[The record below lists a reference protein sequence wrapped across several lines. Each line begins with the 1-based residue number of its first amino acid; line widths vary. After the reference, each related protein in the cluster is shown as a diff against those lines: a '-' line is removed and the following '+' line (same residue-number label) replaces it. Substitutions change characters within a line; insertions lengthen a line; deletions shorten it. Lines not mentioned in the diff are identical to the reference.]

1 MRILVVGGS
10 GLIGAHVVDVLRER
24 GHAATTVAR
33 TARPGVDHL
42 ADVESASVDELRPL
56 LAGHDGVV
64 YATRTDEQRPLPKPI
79 YPQFRL
85 DNVEP
90 VVRLF
95 TAARLEGLTRGV
107 VMGSYYTHFDR
118 LRPQWRLAERHTYI
132 RCRVEQA
139 REGRAAAGTG
149 LPIAVLELPFV
160 FGRAGDRLPNW
171 AGPLDRWARSRTPL
185 VAPTGGSA
193 AASARSVAEVAVD
206 ALEQA
211 SGADIPVADENLTW
225 DDMLGRITEAV
236 GRRRRVTRLPAGA
249 AKAALRLGGA
259 LQALGGKESGINLSH
274 LADLL
279 LAELFIEPTTGRSL
293 DPAVRETFPAAPSPG
308 APVVGRDTRS

>member
-24 GHAATTVAR
+24 GHATTTVAR
-33 TARPGVDHL
+33 TAQPGVDHRL
-42 ADVESASVDELRPL
+42 DVGSTSIDELRQL

-79 YPQFRL
+79 YPEFRNA
-85 DNVEP
+85 NVEP
-90 VVRLF
+90 VVRLC
-95 TAARLEGLTRGV
+95 TAARLEGLTRAV
-107 VMGSYYTHFDR
+107 VMGSYYTYFDR
-118 LRPQWRLAERHTYI
+118 LHPQWRLAERHTYI
-132 RCRVEQA
+132 RCRIEQA
-139 REGRAAAGTG
+139 REGRAAAGAD
-149 LPIAVLELPFV
+149 LPVAVLELPFV

-185 VAPTGGSA
+185 AAPTGGSA
-193 AASARSVAEVAVD
+193 AASARSVAEVAAD

-211 SGADIPVADENLTW
+211 SGANIPVADENLTW
-225 DDMLGRITEAV
+225 PDMIGRIAEAV

-249 AKAALRLGGA
+249 ARAALRLGGA
-259 LQALGGKESGINLSH
+259 LQGLGGKESGINPTY

-279 LAELFIEPTTGRSL
+279 LADLFVEPTTGRSL
-293 DPAVRETFPAAPSPG
+293 DSALRETFPA
-308 APVVGRDTRS
+308 

>member
-33 TARPGVDHL
+33 TAQPGVDHL
-42 ADVESASVDELRPL
+42 VDVDAASIDELRAL

-79 YPQFRL
+79 YPRFRR

-95 TAARLEGLTRGV
+95 TAARQEGLTRGV
-107 VMGSYYTHFDR
+107 VMGSYYTYFDR
-118 LRPQWRLAERHTYI
+118 LHPQWRLAERHTYI

-139 REGRAAAGTG
+139 VEGRAAAGPD

-185 VAPTGGSA
+185 VAPTGGTA
-193 AASARSVAEVAVD
+193 ATSARSVAEIAVD

-211 SGADIPVADENLTW
+211 RGDDIPVADENLTW
-225 DDMLGRITEAV
+225 TDMIGRIAEAV
-236 GRRRRVTRLPAGA
+236 GRRRRVARMPSGA
-249 AKAALRLGGA
+249 ARAALRLGGA
-259 LQALGGKESGINLSH
+259 LQALGRKESGVNPSH

-279 LAELFIEPTTGRSL
+279 LADLFVEPTTGRSL
-293 DPAVRETFPAAPSPG
+293 DSALRETFPA
-308 APVVGRDTRS
+308 T

>member
-1 MRILVVGGS
+1 MTTTRIQSGRCIVRILVVGGS
-10 GLIGAHVVDVLRER
+10 GLIGAHVVEVLRER

-42 ADVESASVDELRPL
+42 VDVDAASVDDLRPL
-56 LAGHDGVV
+56 LADHDGVV

-79 YPQFRL
+79 YPQFRH

-95 TAARLEGLTRGV
+95 TAARLEGLSRGV
-107 VMGSYYTHFDR
+107 VMGSYYTCFDR
-118 LRPQWRLAERHTYI
+118 LHPQWRLAERHTYI

-139 REGRAAAGTG
+139 REGREAAGTD
-149 LPIAVLELPFV
+149 LPVAVLELPFV

-185 VAPTGGSA
+185 VAPTGGTA
-193 AASARSVAEVAVD
+193 AASARSVAEVTVD
-206 ALEQA
+206 ALEGA
-211 SGADIPVADENLTW
+211 SGDDIPVADENLTW
-225 DDMLGRITEAV
+225 DDMLGRIAAAV
-236 GRRRRVTRLPAGA
+236 GRPRRVSRMPSGA

-259 LQALGGKESGINLSH
+259 LQALGRKESGINPTY
-274 LADLL
+274 LADLM
-279 LAELFIEPTTGRSL
+279 LAELFIEPTTGRPL
-293 DPAVRETFPAAPSPG
+293 GQALRETFGEGAA
-308 APVVGRDTRS
+308 

>member
-33 TARPGVDHL
+33 TAHPGVDHL
-42 ADVESASVDELRPL
+42 IDVSSASIDELRTL

-64 YATRTDEQRPLPKPI
+64 YATRTDEQRPLRKPI
-79 YPQFRL
+79 YPVFRR

-107 VMGSYYTHFDR
+107 VMGSYYTYYDR
-118 LRPQWRLAERHTYI
+118 LHPQWRLAGRHTYI

-139 REGRAAAGTG
+139 REGREAAGPD
-149 LPIAVLELPFV
+149 LPVAVLELPFV

-206 ALEQA
+206 ALEQRR
-211 SGADIPVADENLTW
+211 GADIPVADENLTW
-225 DDMLGRITEAV
+225 NDMIGRIAEAV
-236 GRRRRVTRLPAGA
+236 GRRRRVARLPSVA
-249 AKAALRLGGA
+249 ARAALRLGGA
-259 LQALGGKESGINLSH
+259 LQALSRKESGVNPTYLS
-274 LADLL
+274 DLF

-293 DPAVRETFPAAPSPG
+293 DPALRDTFPDHGAA
-308 APVVGRDTRS
+308 

>member
-10 GLIGAHVVDVLRER
+10 GLIGAHVVEVLRER
-24 GHAATTVAR
+24 GHATTAVAR
-33 TARPGVDHL
+33 TSHPGVDHL
-42 ADVESASVDELRPL
+42 LDVGSASPEELRSL

-79 YPQFRL
+79 YPQFRR
-85 DNVEP
+85 DNVDP

-95 TAARLEGLTRGV
+95 TAAREQGLTRGV
-107 VMGSYYTHFDR
+107 VMGSYYTYFDR
-118 LRPQWRLAERHTYI
+118 LHPQWRLPERHTYI

-139 REGRAAAGTG
+139 REGRAAAGPD
-149 LPIAVLELPFV
+149 LPVAVLELPFV

-193 AASARSVAEVAVD
+193 AASARSVAEVAAD

-225 DDMLGRITEAV
+225 PDMLARIAEAV
-236 GRRRRVTRLPAGA
+236 GRRRRVARLPAGA
-249 AKAALRLGGA
+249 ARAALRLGGA
-259 LQALGGKESGINLSH
+259 LQGLGGKESGVNPTYV
-274 LADLL
+274 ADLL
-279 LAELFIEPTTGRSL
+279 LTDLFIEPTTGRSL
-293 DPAVRETFPAAPSPG
+293 DVALRETFPSRPTPAGERGTPS
-308 APVVGRDTRS
+308 